1 MRVIL
6 VGEGRAILFL
16 AQAFRAKGHHL
27 TVIDPLP
34 EECVRLVS
42 RLDATVVNGDGSD
55 PVVLEDAGARS
66 ADIVLA
72 ATLRDADNLVVCQL
86 ARSRFGVPRS
96 VALVNDPDNQRLF
109 GELGFEA
116 LSTSLT
122 IASLI
127 EQRASISEITDLIPA
142 VGGRVTISEVRVGDD
157 FALDGWRLR
166 DIGLPHDALVAVLTR
181 GSETLVPRG
190 DTQLHSGDH
199 LLLIALSGSME
210 RALRL
215 LTGQVPADRS

>member
-1 MRVIL
+1 MRVLL
-6 VGEGRAILFL
+6 VGDGRPILFL
-16 AQAFRAKGHHL
+16 GQAFRSKGHHL

-34 EECVRLVS
+34 EECARLAS
-42 RLDATVVNGDGSD
+42 RLDAIIVNGDGSD
-55 PVVLEDAGARS
+55 PAVLEEAGARS

-72 ATLRDADNLVVCQL
+72 ATTRDADNLVVCQL

-109 GELGFEA
+109 GELGLEA

-127 EQRASISEITDLIPA
+127 EQRASISEVTDLIPA
-142 VGGRVTISEVRVGDD
+142 VGGRVSISELRLGED
-157 FALDGWRLR
+157 FALDGWRVR
-166 DIGLPHDALVAVLTR
+166 DIGLPRDALIAVLMR

-190 DTQLHSGDH
+190 ETPLHSGDR

-215 LTGQVPADRS
+215 LTGQVTATRS